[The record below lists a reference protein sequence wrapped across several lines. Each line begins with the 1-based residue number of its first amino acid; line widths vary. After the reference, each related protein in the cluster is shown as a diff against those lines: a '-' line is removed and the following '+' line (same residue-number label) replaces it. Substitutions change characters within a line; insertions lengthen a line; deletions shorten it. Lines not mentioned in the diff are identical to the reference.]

1 MDAFVDE
8 RDYKLLEQDRYTFFV
23 LRRVLG
29 GSCQLVL
36 SDHESLI
43 LCYTCEPYPV
53 WIWTRDKAPLAVLE
67 RAYQLVSEHSLLRRE
82 QRFNLKYELAE
93 HMIRRAAE
101 DGGGLALYENMFAY
115 DCPEPVPPAGKA
127 DGGLYRC
134 RSDDAEELAGII
146 EAFANE
152 TGLDKKDRE
161 RYLQSARASIEAG
174 RTCFWKNERGQTAA
188 CCKYVP
194 NGDMASVGLVYTF
207 PEQRRKHYA
216 ENLVYQ
222 VTLLAKGEGLT
233 PMLYTNADYA
243 ASNACY
249 RKLGYRLRGR
259 LCAVAVV

>member
-1 MDAFVDE
+1 MDAFVDD
-8 RDYKLLEQDRYTFFV
+8 RDYKLLEEDRYTFFV
-23 LRRVLG
+23 LRRILG
-29 GSCQLVL
+29 RSCQLIL

-43 LCYTCEPYPV
+43 LCYSCEPYPV
-53 WIWTRDKAPLAVLE
+53 WIWTQDKASPTVLE
-67 RAYQLVSEHSLLRRE
+67 RAYQLVSKHSLLRRE
-82 QRFNLKYELAE
+82 QRFNLKYELAD

-101 DGGGLALYENMFAY
+101 DGIGLELYENMLAY
-115 DCPEPVPPAGKA
+115 DCPDPAPPEVIA
-127 DGGLYRC
+127 DGGLHRC
-134 RSDDAEELAGII
+134 TEADLEELAEII

-152 TGLDKKDRE
+152 TGLDKKDRA
-161 RYLQSARASIEAG
+161 RYRESAGAAIEAG
-174 RTCFWKNERGQTAA
+174 RTFFWRNSQGETAA

-207 PEQRRKHYA
+207 PRHRRKHCA

-249 RKLGYRLRGR
+249 RKLGYTPRGR
-259 LCAVAVV
+259 LCSVAVR

>member
-1 MDAFVDE
+1 MDRFVDE
-8 RDYKLLEQDRYTFFV
+8 RDLNLLEGDRYTFFV

-29 GSCQLVL
+29 RSCQLIL
-36 SDHESLI
+36 SDHENLI
-43 LCYTCEPYPV
+43 LCYTCPPYPV
-53 WIWTRDKAPLAVLE
+53 WIWTADNAPPAVLE
-67 RAYQLVSEHSLLRRE
+67 RANELVAEHDLLRKE

-93 HMIRRAAE
+93 YMIRRAAAE
-101 DGGGLALYENMFAY
+101 GIGLDLFENMFAY
-115 DCPEPVPPAGKA
+115 DCPDPVPPSGQA
-127 DGGLYRC
+127 DGGLHRC
-134 RSDDAEELAGII
+134 VEDDAEELAGII

-152 TGLDKKDRE
+152 TGLDKKDRA
-161 RYLQSARASIEAG
+161 RYLESARAAIEAG
-174 RTCFWKNERGQTAA
+174 RTYFWKNEQGETAA

-216 ENLVYQ
+216 ENLVYR

-249 RKLGYRLRGR
+249 RKLGYRLRGK
-259 LCAVAVV
+259 LCSVSVT